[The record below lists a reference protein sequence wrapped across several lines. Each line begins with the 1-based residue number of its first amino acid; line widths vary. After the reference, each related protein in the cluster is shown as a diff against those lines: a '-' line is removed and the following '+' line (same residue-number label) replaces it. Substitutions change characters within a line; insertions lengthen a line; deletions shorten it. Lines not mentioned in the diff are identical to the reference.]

1 MKKFFS
7 LLALAA
13 VAILVAAA
21 LPVVA
26 MAQEQGTTIDLGS
39 LLAPWLEMLIGAVAI
54 LVTAILGYLAAL
66 IKRKTGVDI
75 DLARMTTLQ
84 TAITNAAGLVIN
96 KLGDAAEGKTIDVR
110 HPLIRDAILYVN
122 AAAPDAVAQFGL
134 SGEQIAEKIA
144 AKLGLATAPAPVP
157 VTNNVTVKQI

>member
-1 MKKFFS
+1 MRF
-7 LLALAA
+7 LQYLTLALATLL
-13 VAILVAAA
+13 IAAA
-21 LPVVA
+21 FPVVA

-54 LVTAILGYLAAL
+54 LVTAILGYVAAL

-84 TAITNAAGLVIN
+84 TTITNAAGLVIN
-96 KLGDAAEGKTIDVR
+96 KLGEAAEGKTIDVR

-134 SGEQIAEKIA
+134 TPEQIAEKIA
-144 AKLGLATAPAPVP
+144 AKLGLATATTPVEKK
-157 VTNNVTVKQI
+157 VLV